1 MTEEK
6 RKIYESI
13 LCKINQFTGHELNEM
28 QDSISLAMLDDET
41 SEWIHDELG
50 YVREIFAAIVNK
62 IHTKLQ

>member
-13 LCKINQFTGHELNEM
+13 LNKINQFTGHELHEM

-50 YVREIFAAIVNK
+50 YVREIFAAIANT

>member
-13 LCKINQFTGHELNEM
+13 LNKINQFTDYDLHELE
-28 QDSISLAMLDDET
+28 DSISLAMVDDET

-50 YVREIFAAIVNK
+50 YVREIFATIANT